1 MPFIDFQQVEST
13 SSVKTVSDLTIPASA
28 TFAMLQAD
36 TQNSRFTLDGV
47 KSPSEGKRLIV
58 GLYPE
63 RILIDDLRQIKFC
76 REGGSNGKI
85 NIHYGN

>member
-1 MPFIDFQQVEST
+1 MPFIGFEQVEADGTAKSAAN
-13 SSVKTVSDLTIPASA
+13 LTIPALA

-36 TQNSRFTLDGV
+36 TQNVRYTLDGE
-47 KSPSEGKRLIV
+47 KTPIEGKRLIV
-58 GLYPE
+58 GLMPE
-63 RILIDDLRQIKFC
+63 RVLIEDLKNILFC